1 MQLSPVSAGGRLPAH
16 SAEED
21 TMKEFPYGSPDITG
35 SDWTSPSRHGSY
47 LVSLG
52 EKRYLI
58 NRVMDDLLYQVMIE
72 LDGAQMIQEEEHRF
86 SIRFDAAK
94 AEITILTDRAVPR
107 QFATF
112 NKCCEES
119 EVFWRD
125 YWENTG
131 LIDFGETQDTRAH
144 ELERREILSFAS
156 SRCSMYHSKDFSSS
170 LP

>member
-1 MQLSPVSAGGRLPAH
+1 
-16 SAEED
+16 
-21 TMKEFPYGSPDITG
+21 
-35 SDWTSPSRHGSY
+35 
-47 LVSLG
+47 
-52 EKRYLI
+52 
-58 NRVMDDLLYQVMIE
+58 MDDLLYQVMIE

-131 LIDFGETQDTRAH
+131 VIDFGETQDTRAH
-144 ELERREILSFAS
+144 ELERREILSLYLL
-156 SRCSMYHSKDFSSS
+156 RLQCTGS
-170 LP
+170 LPPAETGLSCNSWYGKFHLEMHFWHSAFLPAYSRGDCLKNPLNGT